1 MTGPRVGLDDIRRA
15 AAGLVGLARRT
26 PLVESPALSRAAGVE
41 VRLKC
46 EHLQPIGAFK
56 VRGASTAILRLAA
69 ADRARGV
76 VTHSSGNHG
85 QAVAWAARRLGTTAV
100 VVMPRSAPAIKVEGV
115 RREGGEVIFVET
127 MAEREPTARRLA
139 DERGLVLI
147 PPYEHADVIA
157 GQGTCGLEILEQWPG
172 VGTLLVPVGGGG
184 LLAGI
189 ATAVGALRPDVRIVG
204 VEPAPVPKLSA
215 ALAAGRPVEVER
227 QVSLADGLLPP
238 ALGTLA
244 FAQVAGVVREAAGVT
259 DDDLRAAV
267 RFLFETQGLR
277 VEPSGAATVAALL
290 AGRVHSA
297 GPTVAVLTG
306 GNVDPD
312 LFDRLVG

>member
-1 MTGPRVGLDDIRRA
+1 MTGPRVDLDDIRRA
-15 AAGLVGLARRT
+15 AAGLIGLARRT
-26 PLVESPALSRAAGVE
+26 PLVESPALSRAVGVE

-56 VRGASTAILRLAA
+56 VRGASTAILRLTPEE
-69 ADRARGV
+69 RKRGV

-85 QAVAWAARRLGTTAV
+85 QAVAWAARRLGSTAV

-115 RREGGEVIFVET
+115 RREGGEVIFVDT
-127 MAEREPTARRLA
+127 MAEREPMSRRLA
-139 DERGLVLI
+139 AERGLVLI
-147 PPYEHADVIA
+147 PPYEHANVIA

-184 LLAGI
+184 LLAGV
-189 ATAVGALRPDVRIVG
+189 ATAVGTLRPDVRIVG
-204 VEPAPVPKLSA
+204 VEPATVPKLSA
-215 ALAAGRPVEVER
+215 ALAAGHPVEVER

-244 FAQVAGVVREAAGVT
+244 WAQVAGRVHEAAGVT
-259 DDDLRAAV
+259 DDELRAAV
-267 RFLFETQGLR
+267 RFLFEAQGLR

-290 AGRVHSA
+290 ARRVQPA
-297 GPTVAVLTG
+297 GPTVALLTG

>member
-1 MTGPRVGLDDIRRA
+1 MAGPRVTLDDVRRA
-15 AAGLVGLARRT
+15 AAGLTGLARRT
-26 PLVESPALSRAAGVE
+26 PLVEAPALSRAAGVE

-56 VRGASTAILRLAA
+56 VRGATTAILRLTPEE
-69 ADRARGV
+69 RSRGV

-100 VVMPRSAPAIKVEGV
+100 VVMPRTAPAIKVEGV
-115 RREGGEVIFVET
+115 RREGGEVVFVDT

-139 DERGLVLI
+139 AERKLVSI
-147 PPYEHADVIA
+147 PPYEHAGVIA
-157 GQGTCGLEILEQWPG
+157 GQGTCGLELIDQWSG

-189 ATAVGALRPDVRIVG
+189 ATVVGELRPDIRMVG
-204 VEPAPVPKLSA
+204 IEPAPVPKLSA

-227 QVSLADGLLPP
+227 QASLADGLLPP

-244 FAQVAGVVREAAGVT
+244 FAQVEGVVREAAGVT
-259 DDDLRAAV
+259 DEDLAAAV

-277 VEPSGAATVAALL
+277 VEPSGAAAVAALL
-290 AGRVHSA
+290 AKRVR
-297 GPTVAVLTG
+297 PTNPTAAVLTG
-306 GNVDPD
+306 GNVDPE
-312 LFDRLVG
+312 LFDRLVS

>member
-1 MTGPRVGLDDIRRA
+1 MTAPRVDLDDIRRA
-15 AAGLVGLARRT
+15 AVGLAGLARRT
-26 PLVESPALSRAAGVE
+26 PLVEAPALSRAVGAD

-56 VRGASTAILRLAA
+56 VRGASTAILRLTPEE
-69 ADRARGV
+69 RARGV

-85 QAVAWAARRLGTTAV
+85 QAVAWAARRLGSTAV

-127 MAEREPTARRLA
+127 MAEREPMSRRLA
-139 DERGLVLI
+139 AERGLVLI

-157 GQGTCGLEILEQWPG
+157 GQGTCGLEVLDQWPG
-172 VGTLLVPVGGGG
+172 LGTLLVPVGGGG
-184 LLAGI
+184 LLAGV
-189 ATAVGALRPDVRIVG
+189 ATAVSALRPDVRIVG

-238 ALGTLA
+238 ALGHLA
-244 FAQVAGVVREAAGVT
+244 YAQIAGVVHEAVGVT

-290 AGRVHSA
+290 AARVHA
-297 GPTVAVLTG
+297 TGPTVAVLTG

-312 LFDRLVG
+312 LFDRLVS